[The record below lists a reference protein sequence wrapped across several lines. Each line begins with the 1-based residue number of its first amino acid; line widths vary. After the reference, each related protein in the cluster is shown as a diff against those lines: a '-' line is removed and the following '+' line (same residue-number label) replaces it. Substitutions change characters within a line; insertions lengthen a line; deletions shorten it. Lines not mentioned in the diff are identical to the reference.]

1 MRRIA
6 LLHTV
11 HSVIPA
17 LDQLFRELVPGARPL
32 HLLEE
37 SILQEAIARGGA
49 TPAVHDRVARLAQLG
64 QEGGA
69 EAVLVTCSSISP
81 CADSARERLSIPV
94 FRIDEPMAAEAA
106 TAGTRVAV
114 LGTLA
119 TTLEPSTELVR
130 AKAREAGR
138 EVEVRPFLCRRP
150 PDTGQQQG
158 KSVRDA
164 AVLHTLDRAA
174 EWGDVLVLAQA
185 SMAAVLSRH
194 DVCLGKP
201 VLTSP
206 RSGMLQ
212 LRTWLERGA
221 QSRARQRGP
230 D

>member
-81 CADSARERLSIPV
+81 CVDSARERLAIPA
-94 FRIDEPMAAEAA
+94 FKIDEPMAAQAA
-106 TAGTRVAV
+106 AAGARVAV
-114 LGTLA
+114 LGTLT
-119 TTLEPSTELVR
+119 TTLDPSAALVR
-130 AKAREAGR
+130 TKAREAGR
-138 EVEVRPFLCRRP
+138 EVDVRPFLCREP
-150 PDTGQQQG
+150 SHAGQERG
-158 KSVRDA
+158 RGSRDA
-164 AVLHTLDRAA
+164 AVLHTLERAA

-194 DVCLGKP
+194 EMSVGKP

-212 LRTWLERGA
+212 LRPWLERSA
-221 QSRARQRGP
+221 
-230 D
+230 